1 VGGQVALALAL
12 LAGVGQ
18 DMPHLIERKR
28 LGDHAQADVVAEADA
43 GRQAGGSTGH
53 GCCSPNRG
61 ASIAQPHA
69 YVNSIAVSLNAV
81 QLGPVTGNG
90 VLRPPAFLGRSP
102 QAKRLK

>member
-1 VGGQVALALAL
+1 VERQGDGVVDHHVGGQVALALAL

-61 ASIAQPHA
+61 RQH
-69 YVNSIAVSLNAV
+69 
-81 QLGPVTGNG
+81 
-90 VLRPPAFLGRSP
+90 RPAACLCEQHWG
-102 QAKRLK
+102 